1 MTTEKNEKR
10 LAMFEQI
17 IAKGTGDPFVYY
29 GRAMELR
36 SLDRHRESL
45 DAFADLAERHPDYV
59 PTYLM
64 AGQVAEILELPDEAR
79 RWYERGIE
87 RAAGKDPHAH
97 SELTTALS
105 ALG

>member
-1 MTTEKNEKR
+1 MSHER
-10 LAMFEQI
+10 LAMFDQI
-17 IAKGTGDPFVYY
+17 LAKGTDDPFVYY

-36 SLDRHRESL
+36 SLERHRESL
-45 DAFADLAERHPDYV
+45 DAFGVLAERFPEYV

-64 AGQVAEILELPDEAR
+64 AGQVAEILGLPDEAR

-87 RAAGKDPHAH
+87 RAAGKDPHAR
-97 SELTTALS
+97 SELSAALE

>member
-1 MTTEKNEKR
+1 MSTEKNQKR

-17 IAKGTGDPFVYY
+17 IAKGTDDPFVYY

-36 SLDRHRESL
+36 SLERHRESL
-45 DAFADLAERHPDYV
+45 DAFGEIAERFPDYV

-64 AGQVAEILELPDEAR
+64 AGQVAELLGLPDDAR
-79 RWYERGIE
+79 RWYERGME

-97 SELTTALS
+97 SELGTALS
-105 ALG
+105 ALD